1 MTESTKWR
9 EGVPATA
16 KIHKYYRTVGSP
28 FLTDLTQRREWV
40 SATAKIHKYSENVGI
55 FFRLCRVVVRR
66 LPDVI

>member
-40 SATAKIHKYSENVGI
+40 SAAKIMYKSLESFKVLI
-55 FFRLCRVVVRR
+55 C
-66 LPDVI
+66 